1 MTVLAK
7 RYNEITHSR
16 WEEII
21 DFIKLHYVL
30 SSRDDSEYWR
40 AHRDAASVPQ
50 SLKDSLAL
58 WQTQPPW
65 LYESDR
71 RLELFSSASKQYV
84 LMGMQ
89 STFGEACTG
98 LSQHEMRVADKA
110 LNDVRRSTE
119 QLLNGLP
126 TNREFL
132 SRLAGAVKKDCR
144 ATA

>member
-1 MTVLAK
+1 
-7 RYNEITHSR
+7 
-16 WEEII
+16 
-21 DFIKLHYVL
+21 
-30 SSRDDSEYWR
+30 
-40 AHRDAASVPQ
+40 
-50 SLKDSLAL
+50 
-58 WQTQPPW
+58 
-65 LYESDR
+65 
-71 RLELFSSASKQYV
+71 
-84 LMGMQ
+84 MGMQ

-132 SRLAGAVKKDCR
+132 SRLAGAVKKDCS